1 MAVTEADI
9 RFETVSGVGGVS
21 LRVAV
26 KGEGPLVVFV
36 HGFPESWYSW
46 RHQIAA
52 LAEAGYTAA
61 AMDVRGYGGSGK
73 PEAIEAYDMETL
85 AGDVAAVIDALGQGE
100 PAVIVGHD
108 WGAPIVWNTALVQAD
123 KVRAVAGLSVPHLPV
138 GPMHFLDMAKA
149 MFTAQG
155 KFFYIVYFQE
165 PGVAEAELER
175 DVSTTMAKFAW
186 VWSGDAPDG
195 TIDMSKPVDA
205 DLMSD
210 ITLPDTMPGW
220 YTDADHA
227 YYVTQ
232 FEASGFRGPL
242 NRYRNFPRDHA
253 FLRALPSQKITQPA
267 LFIGGTRDGAIRMF
281 PFDAVEMMK
290 PNFADLRSVQMLE
303 GIGHWTQQEAPEAV
317 NAALLEW
324 LGGL

>member
-9 RFETVSGVGGVS
+9 RFETVSGVGGVP

-26 KGEGPLVVFV
+26 MGEGPLVVFV

-46 RHQIAA
+46 RHQIDAMA
-52 LAEAGYTAA
+52 GAGYTAA

-73 PEAIEAYDMETL
+73 PDAIQAYDMETL
-85 AGDVAAVIDALGQGE
+85 TGDVAAVIDALGQGE

-108 WGAPIVWNTALVQAD
+108 WGAPIVWNTALVHAD

-138 GPMHFLDMAKA
+138 GEMNALDMFKA
-149 MFTAQG
+149 LFTAQG

-175 DVSTTMAKFAW
+175 DIETTMAKFAW

-195 TIDMSKPVDA
+195 TIDMNKPVEA
-205 DLMSD
+205 DLLSD
-210 ITLPDTMPGW
+210 VTLPETMPAW
-220 YTDADHA
+220 YTPADHA
-227 YYVTQ
+227 YYVSQ
-232 FEASGFRGPL
+232 FEESGFRGPL

-253 FLRALPSQKITQPA
+253 YLTDLPSQVIGQPA
-267 LFIGGTRDGAIRMF
+267 LFIGGTRDGAIAMF

-290 PNFADLRSVQMLE
+290 VNFTDLRAAHMLD

>member
-1 MAVTEADI
+1 MAITEADI
-9 RFETVSGVGGVS
+9 SFRNVEGVDGVP

-46 RHQIAA
+46 RHQIEAVA
-52 LAEAGYTAA
+52 NAGYTAA

-73 PEAIEAYDMETL
+73 PEAIEAYDMEML
-85 AGDVAAVIDALGQGE
+85 AGDVAAVIDALGGGQ

-108 WGAPIVWNTALVQAD
+108 WGAPIVWNTSLVHPD
-123 KVRAVAGLSVPHLPV
+123 RVRAVAGLSVPHLPV
-138 GPMHFLDMAKA
+138 GERNALEMFNAV
-149 MFTAQG
+149 FTANG
-155 KFFYIVYFQE
+155 RFFYIIYFQE

-186 VWSGDAPDG
+186 SWSGTAPEG
-195 TIDMSKPVDA
+195 TFRTDKPVNA

-210 ITLPDTMPGW
+210 VVLPEQMPAW
-220 YTDADHA
+220 YSDADHA
-227 YYVTQ
+227 YYVSQ

-253 FLRALPSQKITQPA
+253 FLSALPSQVIEQPA

-281 PFDAVEMMK
+281 PFDAIEAMK
-290 PNFADLRSVQMLE
+290 ANFTDLRSAHMLD
-303 GIGHWTQQEAPEAV
+303 GIGHWTQQEAPELV
-317 NAALLEW
+317 NAALLDW
-324 LGGL
+324 LGNL